1 MAINGRPRR
10 KNLASSTPS
19 LRPDHPLFTRGWTM
33 GATRTRESSPRM
45 NPSTSSL
52 PPLDS
57 PEFDRI
63 AKEWLEN
70 LIRQAKTN
78 EPSPPSPGRP
88 VHIANMYDLRADP
101 LRLMAGLVE
110 VSRDALE
117 DAIRDAGFDG
127 LIAPAATDE
136 PGGRVAYALWSS
148 MIELPPSAT
157 ISWPV
162 T

>member
-19 LRPDHPLFTRGWTM
+19 LRPDHPLFRRGWTF
-33 GATRTRESSPRM
+33 GATRAKESSSRM
-45 NPSTSSL
+45 NPSTPSL

-63 AKEWLEN
+63 AKEWLED

-78 EPSPPSPGRP
+78 PPSPPIPARQ

-101 LRLMAGLVE
+101 LRLMAGLGE
-110 VSRDALE
+110 VSRDVLE
-117 DAIRDAGFDG
+117 DAIREAGFDG
-127 LIAPAATDE
+127 MIAPAA
-136 PGGRVAYALWSS
+136 PGMNGPFAVVLK
-148 MIELPPSAT
+148 LPEGFGET
-157 ISWPV
+157 LH
-162 T
+162 